1 MSRFLPE
8 AMVTNMGAIRE
19 LVEGSDLDRIHAAI
33 TETIAARHLT
43 FEMSDSPLVPTEDE
57 PTSRAT
63 GYVDLGEQV
72 IDAYIVTIFPAAGLD
87 ENSPPAAS
95 MASGTTLYI
104 ELDSETATWDS
115 MTYSGLGESLVAV
128 LYWLRSATTVV
139 LTDRAGD
146 YAVNMDFRNI
156 VADPGVD
163 VRTGIEVAGLSD
175 TMLQAQVHLDEQG
188 LIANI
193 AMVLP
198 ERILPDGLRV
208 YPRVLAL
215 SLARS
220 APRTVVLPANATS
233 TSVEEFTDQ
242 LTED

>member
-1 MSRFLPE
+1 
-8 AMVTNMGAIRE
+8 MVTNMDAIRE
-19 LVEGSDLDRIHAAI
+19 SVEGSDLDRIHAAT

-43 FEMSDSPLVPTEDE
+43 FEMSDSPLVPTADE

-72 IDAYIVTIFPAAGLD
+72 IDAHIVTIFPAAGLD

-95 MASGTTLYI
+95 KASGTTLYI

-115 MTYSGLGESLVAV
+115 MTYCGIGESLVAV
-128 LYWLRSATTVV
+128 LYWLRSATAAVPMGGF
-139 LTDRAGD
+139 GD
-146 YAVNMDFRNI
+146 YAVDVDFRNL
-156 VADPGVD
+156 VSDPGVD
-163 VRTGIEVAGLSD
+163 VRTGIEAGGLSE
-175 TMLQAQVHLDEQG
+175 TVLQAQVHLDEQG
-188 LIANI
+188 LIADI

-208 YPRVLAL
+208 DPRVLAL

-220 APRTVVLPANATS
+220 APRTVVLPANATRM
-233 TSVEEFTDQ
+233 SVEEFTDR
-242 LTED
+242 LAED